1 MEWLVIV
8 IVGVILYYVWKS
20 QSKKKKKKRKTSLA
34 HLPPTF
40 IVFDLETTG
49 LNASTHEILEI
60 GAIKVYRDGNQHDTF
75 QTLVKPSKKVPK
87 KITEITGITQEMV
100 EAEGKPLEEALRE
113 FREFIGDLHLVTFNA
128 DFDMAFIHAAA
139 MKHSMPVKN
148 SVACALKMARRAWPG
163 LGSYKL
169 SALAKQ
175 GNLSSADTHRALGD
189 AQRALI
195 VYGAAARVLR
205 TIK

>member
-1 MEWLVIV
+1 MEWMIIV
-8 IVGVILYYVWKS
+8 IVAVVLYYLWRT
-20 QSKKKKKKRKTSLA
+20 QSAKKTSLS

-60 GAIKVYRDGNQHDTF
+60 GAIKVYRDATEHETF

-87 KITEITGITQEMV
+87 KITEITGITQAMV
-100 EAEGKPLEEALRE
+100 DAEGKPIEEAFRE
-113 FREFIGDLHLVTFNA
+113 FRAFIGELHLVTFNA
-128 DFDMAFIHAAA
+128 EFDMAFIHAAA
-139 MKHSMPVKN
+139 LKQGTPVRN

-163 LGSYKL
+163 MKSYRLGE
-169 SALAKQ
+169 LAKQ
-175 GNLSSADTHRALGD
+175 GNLNIEGVHRALAD
-189 AQRALI
+189 AQLAMI
-195 VYGAAARVLR
+195 VYGAAARKLG